1 MKSLFLSALCALALV
16 TSSRAADNKEAVE
29 AVVRKTVDQILVV
42 VKDVE
47 LSRAEKRKRVMTAI
61 EPVVD
66 FPLMAKLSLGPKHWR
81 RIDAKRRRTFT
92 GLFVETLKASY
103 FEKLDLFSD
112 ERVEVEDAV
121 QKKKKFTVVTY
132 IVSKG
137 ERTAIAY
144 KLYNKKGVWKVY
156 DFEIEGVSVV
166 RSYGSQY
173 KEFLREGSFDE
184 LIAKMT
190 SKIEAE
196 KKKEKPQKAVD
207 AKASKE
213 STN

>member
-1 MKSLFLSALCALALV
+1 M
-16 TSSRAADNKEAVE
+16 
-29 AVVRKTVDQILVV
+29 
-42 VKDVE
+42 
-47 LSRAEKRKRVMTAI
+47 
-61 EPVVD
+61 
-66 FPLMAKLSLGPKHWR
+66 
-81 RIDAKRRRTFT
+81 
-92 GLFVETLKASY
+92 
-103 FEKLDLFSD
+103 
-112 ERVEVEDAV
+112 
-121 QKKKKFTVVTY
+121 
-132 IVSKG
+132 
-137 ERTAIAY
+137 
-144 KLYNKKGVWKVY
+144 
-156 DFEIEGVSVV
+156 